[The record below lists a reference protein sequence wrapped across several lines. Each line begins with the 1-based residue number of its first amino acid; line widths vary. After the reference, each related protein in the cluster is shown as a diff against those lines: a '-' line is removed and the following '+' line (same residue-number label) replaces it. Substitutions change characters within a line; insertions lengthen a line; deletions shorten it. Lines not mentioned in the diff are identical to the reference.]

1 MSVIRAAGRRPSLD
15 VRSPAAA
22 APRGGCSGVRSAPCI
37 HSAVG
42 DIASA
47 DAHQRNNPSSGSGAR
62 ADAHEPAAEG
72 GAFAAA
78 SGASNGGAGSRHP
91 DARAADFDVLIERAI
106 VAIRE
111 GGNREDP
118 VFGPYAELNSLVR
131 AVTYH
136 EGKLLEYAMARLVAE
151 NPNLSLMPPE
161 TALPIVP
168 AAVEMLKRN
177 DWSRLKGI
185 RLRSEVHHKTS
196 YVPDLF
202 IVDHSRHSACI
213 LDVKRSL
220 ASYQERRL
228 NALRSRMMSAALIAG
243 DWLHIEGRIAGVTDV
258 GVAIIDGSSERRDR
272 ATGIFALTEIGE
284 LIGIPDAGEAMLE
297 LRARFARRVQEE
309 VHDACIRAVGSGG
322 GADGESAPADELDE
336 PGEGAGQDEVVDD
349 DVMDAAAEDD
359 DEEPFGGGR
368 AGTGSARR
376 DQGTEPECRPV
387 SVGFARGET
396 A

>member
-15 VRSPAAA
+15 VRSRLLPRHAAA
-22 APRGGCSGVRSAPCI
+22 AAGCVRPAYPFRRRRHRVRRCAPAQSIQRERRPRGC
-37 HSAVG
+37 
-42 DIASA
+42 
-47 DAHQRNNPSSGSGAR
+47 AR
-62 ADAHEPAAEG
+62 ARRGGRCFCRCFRRLRRRRRKPA
-72 GAFAAA
+72 
-78 SGASNGGAGSRHP
+78 P

-202 IVDHSRHSACI
+202 IVDHSRHCACI

-220 ASYQERRL
+220 GSYQERRL
-228 NALRSRMMSAALIAG
+228 NALRSRMMAAALIAG

-272 ATGIFALTEIGE
+272 ATGIFALAEIGE

-309 VHDACIRAVGSGG
+309 CTT
-322 GADGESAPADELDE
+322 PA
-336 PGEGAGQDEVVDD
+336 
-349 DVMDAAAEDD
+349 
-359 DEEPFGGGR
+359 
-368 AGTGSARR
+368 SARSAAVEAK
-376 DQGTEPECRPV
+376 TEKARRPT
-387 SVGFARGET
+387 SSMNRARAPGRT
-396 A
+396 RS

>member
-22 APRGGCSGVRSAPCI
+22 ALRGGAAGCVRPRTSIPPSATSRPPMRTSATI
-37 HSAVG
+37 HPA
-42 DIASA
+42 
-47 DAHQRNNPSSGSGAR
+47 GA
-62 ADAHEPAAEG
+62 APAANAHEPAAEG

-78 SGASNGGAGSRHP
+78 SGVSDGGAGTRHP
-91 DARAADFDVLIERAI
+91 DAREADFDVLIERAI

-136 EGKLLEYAMARLVAE
+136 EGKLLEHGMARLVAE

-220 ASYQERRL
+220 GSYQERRL
-228 NALRSRMMSAALIAG
+228 NALRSRMMAAALIAG

-309 VHDACIRAVGSGG
+309 VHDACIRAVG
-322 GADGESAPADELDE
+322 
-336 PGEGAGQDEVVDD
+336 
-349 DVMDAAAEDD
+349 MRWRR
-359 DEEPFGGGR
+359 GR
-368 AGTGSARR
+368 RRRACRRAR
-376 DQGTEPECRPV
+376 
-387 SVGFARGET
+387 
-396 A
+396 